1 MERHEPFKVIIFYLY
16 RTIEDPAKTAAWL
29 RALAEAHDLLGR
41 AIVAEEGINATFEGS
56 EEALE
61 AFIQEFKKDPLFSD
75 VWIKTSEGTGKSF
88 PKLSV
93 KVREEIVG
101 TRFPKEV
108 DPRVKTAPH
117 LKAEELKSWYENGKE
132 FVVLDMRNDYEVA
145 SGRFKNSLE
154 AGISNSRELPE
165 AVEKLEHLKD
175 KTVLTV
181 CTAGVRCE
189 KMSAYLMHKGF
200 ENVYQLDGGI
210 HTYMEKFPGEDFEG
224 TLYTFDNRLTMDF
237 GGERK
242 IIGKCRHCKQESER
256 YVNCANNECHLHFI
270 ACENCAP
277 DTSLAY
283 CGECTPA

>member
-1 MERHEPFKVIIFYLY
+1 MKREDPFKVIIFYSY
-16 RTIEDPAKTAAWL
+16 VTIPDPAKTAAWL
-29 RALAEAHDLLGR
+29 RVLAESHHLLGR

-56 EEALE
+56 KAALE
-61 AFIQEFKKDPLFSD
+61 EFMREFKKEPLFSN

-93 KVREEIVG
+93 KVRPEIVG

-117 LKAEELKSWYENGKE
+117 LKAEELKSWYESGKE

-145 SGRFKNSLE
+145 SGKFKNSLE
-154 AGISNSRELPE
+154 AGIGNSRELPE

-175 KTVLTV
+175 KMVLTV

-189 KMSAYLMHKGF
+189 KMSAYLLHKGF

-237 GGERK
+237 GGSRK
-242 IIGKCRHCKQESER
+242 IIGKCRLCEKESER

-270 ACENCAP
+270 ACESCAP
-277 DTSLAY
+277 DTAAVY